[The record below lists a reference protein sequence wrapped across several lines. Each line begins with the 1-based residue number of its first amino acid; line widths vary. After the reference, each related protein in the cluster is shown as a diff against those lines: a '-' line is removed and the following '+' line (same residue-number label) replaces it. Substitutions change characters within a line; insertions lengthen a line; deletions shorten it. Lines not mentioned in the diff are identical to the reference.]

1 MRTWQYTEK
10 AILYIDHSGCLVACI
25 HVVCSVEELMRY
37 LCVQVC
43 RGNNI
48 SSVLSSFNDI
58 APNKNCNY
66 VMGNWKVL
74 CGPRLWM
81 TLKDLDRKSSS
92 CSFKALRNRLN
103 LPWNTNRKLRG
114 HKNVVSQDRW
124 SLVIGSVI
132 LACGSFWQ
140 EYVVLHN
147 RWSLMAV
154 VSQDRFHC
162 NQDHPGLKAIPAE

>member
-66 VMGNWKVL
+66 VMGNRKVFVW
-74 CGPRLWM
+74 PQ
-81 TLKDLDRKSSS
+81 TSHDLERSRPKIKLVQFQSSQKW
-92 CSFKALRNRLN
+92 CSNRLN
-103 LPWNTNRKLRG
+103 LPWNTNRKLHG

-132 LACGSFWQ
+132 LACGSF
-140 EYVVLHN
+140 
-147 RWSLMAV
+147 
-154 VSQDRFHC
+154 
-162 NQDHPGLKAIPAE
+162 